1 MIYDVSPSYIHQQN
15 ENHRVDSTSKH
26 IQHCTDSSKSMKN
39 ILLAAECP
47 QLWTKLH
54 KIRIQKHQ
62 EEASANGLSHRD
74 IQQQIVDYINM
85 DMNVIINSENFNTNA
100 NKHQYSE
107 DDISV
112 ELYHPSGKFVPLLR
126 NENNHDS
133 SDNDACSLDDAFGTR
148 IRCIVHLITDE
159 DKTNNNCNPCIRFHQ
174 DVDPGP
180 LLIKG
185 RYFEYNPDGMDFA
198 GKKLIVKEEVNNKD
212 EDGTGL
218 NVWDGS
224 LLLARFLE
232 KYPNKVSSK
241 HLLLRHLSSVLYCTG
256 THLVLYCTTSGAAGV
271 LHLLKLLHCI
281 NTLNYSACNLQ
292 KLTSFHSPVSFL
304 LIAILL

>member
-1 MIYDVSPSYIHQQN
+1 
-15 ENHRVDSTSKH
+15 
-26 IQHCTDSSKSMKN
+26 MKN

-62 EEASANGLSHRD
+62 EEASANALSHRD
-74 IQQQIVDYINM
+74 IQQQIVDYININIDM
-85 DMNVIINSENFNTNA
+85 NMNVIINSGNFNTNA
-100 NKHQYSE
+100 HKHQYAV

-112 ELYHPSGKFVPLLR
+112 ELYHPSGKFIPLLR
-126 NENNHDS
+126 NEKNHD
-133 SDNDACSLDDAFGTR
+133 SDNDACSLDDTFSTR

-159 DKTNNNCNPCIRFHQ
+159 GKTNNNCNPCIRIHQ
-174 DVDPGP
+174 DVNPGP

-241 HLLLRHLSSVLYCTG
+241 HLLLRHLSTVFYFIVQYWYTPGTKPYDVWYCMSAPLAQTTTLY
-256 THLVLYCTTSGAAGV
+256 
-271 LHLLKLLHCI
+271 LHIEL
-281 NTLNYSACNLQ
+281 
-292 KLTSFHSPVSFL
+292 
-304 LIAILL
+304 